1 MTGDNFS
8 SLFDLLPI
16 GAYRSSP
23 QGKQLRAN
31 EALVR
36 LNGYTSEA
44 EMLAAV
50 NDLDSEWYVLPS
62 RRDEFR
68 QAMDSQGFVSN
79 FVSEVYRH
87 KNRERIWIREHAHVV
102 VDADAGTRYY
112 EGTVEDITAQRRAQ
126 IELGASER
134 RFRALTEKAQVIT
147 LLCDRN
153 LCIRYASA
161 ATRTILG
168 REPESMLGM
177 RASDFVHPSDAASSE
192 AEFAQVIANTNSG
205 TETVFRLLHSNGS
218 WRYLATLANNRLDDE
233 AVRGIVLNLRDVTD
247 SHLAQE
253 RLRAMAS
260 IDSLTGLQNRAAF
273 ETALRKAI
281 ANGERIAVHFVD
293 LDRFK
298 LINDSL
304 GHAVGDHVL
313 RAIAR
318 RLRSAAPGGSV
329 VARMGGD
336 EFAVLEPVGHRA
348 RNAAGA
354 TARELLRILAEP
366 IDVDG
371 IRFQISASIGV
382 SLFPEHGGDFET
394 LLKNA
399 DLAMFRAKSEQRDAF
414 RIFEPPLAAAAE
426 IRITLMAELRS
437 AIESRQFEVFYQPQV
452 SLENGVLLGVEA
464 LVRWRHPERGLIE
477 PAAFIGDAEELGL
490 IGRIGF
496 QVAEQA
502 LAQLSRWLTTYGR
515 PLVMALNISAYQL
528 RDPDFVREMQ
538 ALLARHP
545 GVAQQLELEITE
557 TALVHAIEGTPDAL
571 RLLSQSGVRVV
582 LDDLGVGYSALS
594 HLKHF
599 QVHGIKLDRGFV
611 AALPHSRVDAA
622 IARSIIALAD
632 SLSLRLVAEGIEHED
647 QREYLLACGCREGQ
661 GYLFGRPMCAAD
673 IEAMIASSATRA
685 ASPPTAAVTVAT
697 AANGPGAATDLRDQL
712 FR

>member
-1 MTGDNFS
+1 MTRDNFS

-16 GAYRSSP
+16 GAYRTSP
-23 QGKQLRAN
+23 EGRQLRAN
-31 EALVR
+31 QALVR
-36 LNGYTSEA
+36 LNGYATEA

-50 NDLDSEWYVLPS
+50 DNLGSEWYVAPD
-62 RRDEFR
+62 RRDVFR
-68 QAMDSQGFVSN
+68 QAMDTDGFVSN

-87 KNRERIWIREHAHVV
+87 KTRERIWIREHAHVV
-102 VDADAGTRYY
+102 VDAEAGTRYY
-112 EGTVEDITAQRRAQ
+112 EGTVEDITARRQAQ
-126 IELGASER
+126 LALGASER

-147 LLCDRN
+147 LLCDHDMR
-153 LCIRYASA
+153 IRYASA
-161 ATRTILG
+161 ATQSILG
-168 REPESMLGM
+168 REPDSMLGTQ
-177 RASDFVHPSDAASSE
+177 AFDFVHPADAAVNQD
-192 AEFAQVIANTNSG
+192 EFAQVIAHTNTG
-205 TETVFRLLHSNGS
+205 TETILRVLHANGS

-233 AVRGIVLNLRDVTD
+233 AVRGIVFNLRDVTD
-247 SHLAQE
+247 SHLAHE
-253 RLRAMAS
+253 RLRLMADV
-260 IDSLTGLQNRAAF
+260 DSLTGLQNRAAF
-273 ETALRKAI
+273 EAALRKSIAGDQRLAI
-281 ANGERIAVHFVD
+281 HFID

-304 GHAVGDHVL
+304 GHAAGDHVL

-318 RLRSAAPGGSV
+318 RLRDAAPPGAV

-336 EFAVLEPVGHRA
+336 EFAVLERYSGLERA
-348 RNAAGA
+348 GIEL
-354 TARELLRILAEP
+354 TARKLLRVLAES
-366 IDVDG
+366 IEVDG

-382 SLFPEHGGDFET
+382 SVYPEHGRDFEI

-426 IRITLMAELRS
+426 TRITLMSELRS
-437 AIESRQFEVFYQPQV
+437 AIDARQFEVFYQPQV
-452 SLENGVLLGVEA
+452 ALDSGALLGVEA

-477 PAAFIGDAEELGL
+477 PAAFISDAEELGL

-502 LAQLSRWLTTYGR
+502 LAQLSHWLNRYGR
-515 PLVMALNISAYQL
+515 PLVMALNISAFQL
-528 RDPDFVREMQ
+528 RDPDFVREMR

-557 TALVHAIEGTPDAL
+557 TALVHSIEGAPDAL

-582 LDDLGVGYSALS
+582 LDDLGVAYSALS

-611 AALPHSRVDAA
+611 GALPDSLVDSA

-632 SLSLRLVAEGIEHED
+632 SLNLRLVAEGIEHEE
-647 QREYLLACGCREGQ
+647 QREYLLARGCREGQ

-673 IEAMIASSATRA
+673 MEVMIATMA
-685 ASPPTAAVTVAT
+685 AAAADAP
-697 AANGPGAATDLRDQL
+697 AAAA
-712 FR
+712 

>member
-1 MTGDNFS
+1 MTRDNFS

-16 GAYRSSP
+16 GAYRTSP
-23 QGKQLRAN
+23 EGRQLRAN
-31 EALVR
+31 QALVR
-36 LNGYTSEA
+36 LNGYATEA

-50 NDLDSEWYVLPS
+50 DNLGSEWYVAPD
-62 RRDEFR
+62 RRDVFR
-68 QAMDSQGFVSN
+68 QAMDTDGFVSN

-87 KNRERIWIREHAHVV
+87 KTRERIWIREHAHVV
-102 VDADAGTRYY
+102 VDAEAGTRYY
-112 EGTVEDITAQRRAQ
+112 EGTVEDITARRQAQ
-126 IELGASER
+126 LALGASER

-147 LLCDRN
+147 LLCDHDMR
-153 LCIRYASA
+153 IRYASA
-161 ATRTILG
+161 ATQSILG
-168 REPESMLGM
+168 REPDSMLGTQ
-177 RASDFVHPSDAASSE
+177 AFDFVHPADAAVNQD
-192 AEFAQVIANTNSG
+192 EFAQVIAHTNTG
-205 TETVFRLLHSNGS
+205 TETILRVLHANGS

-233 AVRGIVLNLRDVTD
+233 AVRGIVFNLRDVTD
-247 SHLAQE
+247 SHLAHE
-253 RLRAMAS
+253 RLRLMADV
-260 IDSLTGLQNRAAF
+260 DSLTGLQNRAAF
-273 ETALRKAI
+273 EAALRKSIAGDQRLAI
-281 ANGERIAVHFVD
+281 HFID

-304 GHAVGDHVL
+304 GHAAGDHVL

-318 RLRSAAPGGSV
+318 RLRDAARPGAV

-336 EFAVLEPVGHRA
+336 EFAVLERYSGLERA
-348 RNAAGA
+348 GIEL
-354 TARELLRILAEP
+354 TARKLLRVLAES
-366 IDVDG
+366 IEVDG

-382 SLFPEHGGDFET
+382 SVYPEHGRDFEI

-426 IRITLMAELRS
+426 TRITLMSELRS
-437 AIESRQFEVFYQPQV
+437 AIDARQFEVFYQPQV
-452 SLENGVLLGVEA
+452 ALDSGALLGVEA

-477 PAAFIGDAEELGL
+477 PAAFISDAEELGL

-502 LAQLSRWLTTYGR
+502 LAQLSHWLNRYGR
-515 PLVMALNISAYQL
+515 PLVMALNISAFQL
-528 RDPDFVREMQ
+528 RDPDFVREMR

-557 TALVHAIEGTPDAL
+557 TALVHSIEGTPDAL

-582 LDDLGVGYSALS
+582 LDDLGVAYSALS

-611 AALPHSRVDAA
+611 GALPDSLVDSA

-632 SLSLRLVAEGIEHED
+632 SLNLRLVAEGIEHED
-647 QREYLLACGCREGQ
+647 QREYLLARGCREGQ

-673 IEAMIASSATRA
+673 MEVMIATMAAAAADAPASAA
-685 ASPPTAAVTVAT
+685 
-697 AANGPGAATDLRDQL
+697 
-712 FR
+712 

>member
-1 MTGDNFS
+1 MTRDNFS

-16 GAYRSSP
+16 GAYRTSP
-23 QGKQLRAN
+23 EGRQLRAN
-31 EALVR
+31 QALVR
-36 LNGYTSEA
+36 LNGYASED
-44 EMLAAV
+44 EMLAAA
-50 NDLDSEWYVLPS
+50 NDLDSGWYVSPQ

-68 QAMDSQGFVSN
+68 RAMDTQGFVSN

-87 KNRERIWIREHAHVV
+87 KTRERIWIREHAHVV
-102 VDADAGTRYY
+102 IDAEAGTRYY
-112 EGTVEDITAQRRAQ
+112 EGTVEDITAQRQAQ
-126 IELGASER
+126 LALGASER

-147 LLCDRN
+147 LLCDHELR
-153 LCIRYASA
+153 IRYASA

-168 REPESMLGM
+168 RDPDSMLG
-177 RASDFVHPSDAASSE
+177 AQAFDFVHPADSAASQ
-192 AEFAQVIANTNSG
+192 AEFAQVISNTNSG
-205 TETVFRLLHSNGS
+205 TETLLRVLHANGS

-233 AVRGIVLNLRDVTD
+233 AVRGVVFNLRDVTD
-247 SHLAQE
+247 SHLANE
-253 RLRAMAS
+253 RLRTMANV
-260 IDSLTGLQNRAAF
+260 DSLTGLRNRAAF
-273 ETALRKAI
+273 EAALRMVIASDERAAI
-281 ANGERIAVHFVD
+281 HFID

-318 RLRSAAPGGSV
+318 RLRRAAPPGSV

-336 EFAVLEPVGHRA
+336 EFAVLERVGERG
-348 RNAAGA
+348 RGTVEA
-354 TARELLRILAEP
+354 TARELLRVLAEP
-366 IDVDG
+366 IEVDG

-382 SLFPEHGGDFET
+382 SLFPEHGSDFET

-414 RIFEPPLAAAAE
+414 RIFEPPLATAAE
-426 IRITLMAELRS
+426 TRITLMAELRS
-437 AIESRQFEVFYQPQV
+437 AIEARQFEVFYQPQV
-452 SLENGVLLGVEA
+452 ALDSGALLGVEA

-477 PAAFIGDAEELGL
+477 PAAFIRDAEELGL

-502 LAQLSRWLTTYGR
+502 LAQLSYWLAKYGR
-515 PLVMALNISAYQL
+515 PLVMALNVSAYQL
-528 RDPDFVREMQ
+528 RDPDFVREMR

-557 TALVHAIEGTPDAL
+557 TALVHSIEGTPEAL

-582 LDDLGVGYSALS
+582 LDDLGVAYSALS

-611 AALPHSRVDAA
+611 GALPDSLVDSA

-632 SLSLRLVAEGIEHED
+632 SLNLRLVAEGIEHED
-647 QREYLLACGCREGQ
+647 QRKYLLARGCREGQ
-661 GYLFGRPMCAAD
+661 GYLFGRPMCASD
-673 IEAMIASSATRA
+673 MEVMIAAMAAKSAI
-685 ASPPTAAVTVAT
+685 TAAPIAAEEIAT
-697 AANGPGAATDLRDQL
+697 ASLVAP
-712 FR
+712 

>member
-1 MTGDNFS
+1 MTRDNFS

-16 GAYRSSP
+16 GAYRTSP
-23 QGKQLRAN
+23 EGRQLRAN
-31 EALVR
+31 QALVR
-36 LNGYTSEA
+36 LNGYATEA

-50 NDLDSEWYVLPS
+50 DNLGSEWYVAPD
-62 RRDEFR
+62 RRDVFR
-68 QAMDSQGFVSN
+68 QAMDTDGFVSN

-87 KNRERIWIREHAHVV
+87 KTRERIWIREHAHVV
-102 VDADAGTRYY
+102 VDAEAGTRYY
-112 EGTVEDITAQRRAQ
+112 EGTVEDITARRQAQ
-126 IELGASER
+126 LALGASER

-147 LLCDRN
+147 LLCDHDMR
-153 LCIRYASA
+153 IRYASA
-161 ATRTILG
+161 ATQSILG
-168 REPESMLGM
+168 REPDSMLGTQ
-177 RASDFVHPSDAASSE
+177 AFDFVHPADAAVNQD
-192 AEFAQVIANTNSG
+192 EFAQVIAHTNTG
-205 TETVFRLLHSNGS
+205 TETILRVLHANGS

-233 AVRGIVLNLRDVTD
+233 AVRGIVFNLRDVTD
-247 SHLAQE
+247 SHLAHE
-253 RLRAMAS
+253 RLRLMADV
-260 IDSLTGLQNRAAF
+260 DSLTGLQNRAAF
-273 ETALRKAI
+273 EAALRKSIAGDQRLAI
-281 ANGERIAVHFVD
+281 HFID

-304 GHAVGDHVL
+304 GHAAGDHVL

-318 RLRSAAPGGSV
+318 RLRDAAPPGAV

-336 EFAVLEPVGHRA
+336 EFAVLERYSGLERA
-348 RNAAGA
+348 GIEL
-354 TARELLRILAEP
+354 TARKLLRVLAES
-366 IDVDG
+366 IEVDG

-382 SLFPEHGGDFET
+382 SLYPEHGRDFEI

-426 IRITLMAELRS
+426 TRITLMSELRS
-437 AIESRQFEVFYQPQV
+437 AIDARQFEVFYQPQV
-452 SLENGVLLGVEA
+452 ALDSGALLGVEA

-477 PAAFIGDAEELGL
+477 PAAFISDAEELGL

-502 LAQLSRWLTTYGR
+502 LAQLSHWLNRYGR
-515 PLVMALNISAYQL
+515 PLVMALNISAFQL
-528 RDPDFVREMQ
+528 RDPDFVREMR

-557 TALVHAIEGTPDAL
+557 TALVHSIEGTPDAL

-582 LDDLGVGYSALS
+582 LDDLGVAYSALS

-611 AALPHSRVDAA
+611 GALPDSLVDSA

-632 SLSLRLVAEGIEHED
+632 SLNLRLVAEGIEHED
-647 QREYLLACGCREGQ
+647 QREYLLARGCREGQ

-673 IEAMIASSATRA
+673 MEVMIATMA
-685 ASPPTAAVTVAT
+685 AAAADVP
-697 AANGPGAATDLRDQL
+697 AAAA
-712 FR
+712 

>member
-1 MTGDNFS
+1 MTRDNFS

-16 GAYRSSP
+16 GAYRTSP
-23 QGKQLRAN
+23 EGRQLRAN
-31 EALVR
+31 QALVR
-36 LNGYTSEA
+36 LNGYATEA

-50 NDLDSEWYVLPS
+50 DNLGSEWYVAPD
-62 RRDEFR
+62 RRDVFR
-68 QAMDSQGFVSN
+68 QAMDTDGFVSN

-87 KNRERIWIREHAHVV
+87 KTRERIWIREHAHVV
-102 VDADAGTRYY
+102 VDAEAGTRYY
-112 EGTVEDITAQRRAQ
+112 EGTVEDITAQRQAQ
-126 IELGASER
+126 LALGASER

-147 LLCDRN
+147 LLCDHDMR
-153 LCIRYASA
+153 IRYASA
-161 ATRTILG
+161 ATQSILG
-168 REPESMLGM
+168 REPDSMLGTQ
-177 RASDFVHPSDAASSE
+177 AFDFVHPADAAVNQD
-192 AEFAQVIANTNSG
+192 EFAQVIAHTNTG
-205 TETVFRLLHSNGS
+205 TETILRVLHANGS

-233 AVRGIVLNLRDVTD
+233 AVRGIVFNLRDVTD
-247 SHLAQE
+247 SHLAHE
-253 RLRAMAS
+253 RLRLMADV
-260 IDSLTGLQNRAAF
+260 DSLTGLQNRAAF
-273 ETALRKAI
+273 EAALRKSIAGDQRLAI
-281 ANGERIAVHFVD
+281 HFID

-304 GHAVGDHVL
+304 GHAAGDHVL

-318 RLRSAAPGGSV
+318 RLRDAAPPGAV

-336 EFAVLEPVGHRA
+336 EFAVLERYSGLERA
-348 RNAAGA
+348 GIEL
-354 TARELLRILAEP
+354 TARKLLRVLAES
-366 IDVDG
+366 IEVDG

-382 SLFPEHGGDFET
+382 SVCPEHGRDFEI

-426 IRITLMAELRS
+426 TRITLMSELRS
-437 AIESRQFEVFYQPQV
+437 AIDARQFEVFYQPQV
-452 SLENGVLLGVEA
+452 ALDSGALLGVEA

-477 PAAFIGDAEELGL
+477 PAAFISDAEELGL

-502 LAQLSRWLTTYGR
+502 LAQLSHWLNRYGR
-515 PLVMALNISAYQL
+515 PLVMALNISAFQL
-528 RDPDFVREMQ
+528 RDPDFVREMR

-557 TALVHAIEGTPDAL
+557 TALVHSIEGAPDAL

-582 LDDLGVGYSALS
+582 LDDLGVAYSALS

-611 AALPHSRVDAA
+611 GALPDSLVDSA

-632 SLSLRLVAEGIEHED
+632 SLNLRLVAEGIEHEE
-647 QREYLLACGCREGQ
+647 QREYLLARGCREGQ

-673 IEAMIASSATRA
+673 MEVMIATMA
-685 ASPPTAAVTVAT
+685 AAAADVP
-697 AANGPGAATDLRDQL
+697 AAAA
-712 FR
+712 

>member
-1 MTGDNFS
+1 MTRDNFS

-16 GAYRSSP
+16 GAYRTSP
-23 QGKQLRAN
+23 EGRQLRAN
-31 EALVR
+31 QALVR
-36 LNGYTSEA
+36 LNGYATEA

-50 NDLDSEWYVLPS
+50 DNLGSEWYVAPD
-62 RRDEFR
+62 RRDVFR
-68 QAMDSQGFVSN
+68 QAMDTDGFVSN

-87 KNRERIWIREHAHVV
+87 KTRERIWIREHAHVV
-102 VDADAGTRYY
+102 VDAEAGTRYY
-112 EGTVEDITAQRRAQ
+112 EGTVEDITAQRQAQ
-126 IELGASER
+126 LALGASER

-147 LLCDRN
+147 LLCDHDMR
-153 LCIRYASA
+153 IRYASA
-161 ATRTILG
+161 ATQSILG
-168 REPESMLGM
+168 REPDSMLGTQ
-177 RASDFVHPSDAASSE
+177 AFDFVHPADAAVNQD
-192 AEFAQVIANTNSG
+192 EFAQVIAHTNTG
-205 TETVFRLLHSNGS
+205 TETILRVLHANGS

-233 AVRGIVLNLRDVTD
+233 AVRGIVFNLRDVTD
-247 SHLAQE
+247 SHLAHE
-253 RLRAMAS
+253 RLRLMADV
-260 IDSLTGLQNRAAF
+260 DSLTGLQNRAAF
-273 ETALRKAI
+273 EAALRKSIAGDQRLAI
-281 ANGERIAVHFVD
+281 HFID

-304 GHAVGDHVL
+304 GHAAGDHVL

-318 RLRSAAPGGSV
+318 RLRDAAPPGAV

-336 EFAVLEPVGHRA
+336 EFVVLERYGGLERA
-348 RNAAGA
+348 GIEL
-354 TARELLRILAEP
+354 TARKLLRVLAES
-366 IDVDG
+366 IEVDG

-382 SLFPEHGGDFET
+382 SVYPEHGRDFEI

-426 IRITLMAELRS
+426 TRITLMSELRS
-437 AIESRQFEVFYQPQV
+437 AIDARQFEVFYQPQV
-452 SLENGVLLGVEA
+452 ALDSGALLGVEA

-477 PAAFIGDAEELGL
+477 PAAFISDAEELGL

-502 LAQLSRWLTTYGR
+502 LAQLSHWLNRYGR
-515 PLVMALNISAYQL
+515 PLVMALNISAFQL
-528 RDPDFVREMQ
+528 RDPDFVREMR

-557 TALVHAIEGTPDAL
+557 TALVHSIEGTPDAL
-571 RLLSQSGVRVV
+571 RLLSRSGVRVV
-582 LDDLGVGYSALS
+582 LDDLGVAYSALS

-611 AALPHSRVDAA
+611 GALPDSLVDSA

-632 SLSLRLVAEGIEHED
+632 SLNLRLVAEGIEHED
-647 QREYLLACGCREGQ
+647 QREYLLARGCREGQ

-673 IEAMIASSATRA
+673 MEVMIATMA
-685 ASPPTAAVTVAT
+685 AAAADVP
-697 AANGPGAATDLRDQL
+697 AAAA
-712 FR
+712 

>member
-1 MTGDNFS
+1 MTRDNFS

-16 GAYRSSP
+16 GAYRTSP
-23 QGKQLRAN
+23 EGRQLRAN
-31 EALVR
+31 QALVR
-36 LNGYTSEA
+36 LNGYATEA

-50 NDLDSEWYVLPS
+50 DNLGSEWYVAPD
-62 RRDEFR
+62 RRDVFR
-68 QAMDSQGFVSN
+68 QAMDTDGFVSN

-87 KNRERIWIREHAHVV
+87 KTRERIWIREHAHVV
-102 VDADAGTRYY
+102 VDAEAGTRYY
-112 EGTVEDITAQRRAQ
+112 EGTVEDITAQRQAQ
-126 IELGASER
+126 LALGASER

-147 LLCDRN
+147 LLCDHDMR
-153 LCIRYASA
+153 IRYASA
-161 ATRTILG
+161 ATQSILG
-168 REPESMLGM
+168 REPDSMLGTQ
-177 RASDFVHPSDAASSE
+177 AFDFVHPADAAVNQD
-192 AEFAQVIANTNSG
+192 EFAQVIAHTNTG
-205 TETVFRLLHSNGS
+205 TETILRVLHANGS

-233 AVRGIVLNLRDVTD
+233 AVRGIVFNLRDVTD
-247 SHLAQE
+247 SHLAHE
-253 RLRAMAS
+253 RLRLMADV
-260 IDSLTGLQNRAAF
+260 DSLTGLQNRAAF
-273 ETALRKAI
+273 EAALRKSIAGDQRLAI
-281 ANGERIAVHFVD
+281 HFID

-304 GHAVGDHVL
+304 GHAAGDHVL

-318 RLRSAAPGGSV
+318 RLRDAAPPGAV

-336 EFAVLEPVGHRA
+336 EFAVLERYSGLERA
-348 RNAAGA
+348 GIEL
-354 TARELLRILAEP
+354 TARKLLRVLAES
-366 IDVDG
+366 IEVDG

-382 SLFPEHGGDFET
+382 SLYPEHGRDFEI

-426 IRITLMAELRS
+426 TRITLMSELRS
-437 AIESRQFEVFYQPQV
+437 AIDARQFEVFYQPQV
-452 SLENGVLLGVEA
+452 ALDSGALLGVEA

-477 PAAFIGDAEELGL
+477 PAAFISDAEELGL

-502 LAQLSRWLTTYGR
+502 LAQLSHWLNRYGR
-515 PLVMALNISAYQL
+515 PLVMALNISAFQL
-528 RDPDFVREMQ
+528 RDPDFVREMR

-557 TALVHAIEGTPDAL
+557 TALVHSIEGTPDAL
-571 RLLSQSGVRVV
+571 RLLSRSGVRVV
-582 LDDLGVGYSALS
+582 LDDLGVAYSALS

-611 AALPHSRVDAA
+611 GALPDSLVDSA

-632 SLSLRLVAEGIEHED
+632 SLNLRLVAEGIEHED
-647 QREYLLACGCREGQ
+647 QREYLLARGCREGQ

-673 IEAMIASSATRA
+673 MEVMIATMA
-685 ASPPTAAVTVAT
+685 AAAADVP
-697 AANGPGAATDLRDQL
+697 AAAA
-712 FR
+712 

>member
-1 MTGDNFS
+1 MTRDNFS

-16 GAYRSSP
+16 GAYRTSP
-23 QGKQLRAN
+23 EGRQLRAN
-31 EALVR
+31 QALVR
-36 LNGYTSEA
+36 LNGYATEA

-50 NDLDSEWYVLPS
+50 DNLGSEWYVAPD
-62 RRDEFR
+62 RRDVFR
-68 QAMDSQGFVSN
+68 QAMDTDGFVSN

-87 KNRERIWIREHAHVV
+87 KTRERIWIREHAHVV
-102 VDADAGTRYY
+102 VDAEAGTRYY
-112 EGTVEDITAQRRAQ
+112 EGTVEDITARRQAQ
-126 IELGASER
+126 LALGASER

-147 LLCDRN
+147 LLCDHDMR
-153 LCIRYASA
+153 IRYASA
-161 ATRTILG
+161 ATQSILG
-168 REPESMLGM
+168 REPDSMLGTQ
-177 RASDFVHPSDAASSE
+177 AFDFVHPADAAVNQD
-192 AEFAQVIANTNSG
+192 EFAQVIAHTNTG
-205 TETVFRLLHSNGS
+205 TETILRVLHANGS

-233 AVRGIVLNLRDVTD
+233 AVRGIVFNLRDVTD
-247 SHLAQE
+247 SHLAHE
-253 RLRAMAS
+253 RLRLMADV
-260 IDSLTGLQNRAAF
+260 DSLTGLQNRAAF
-273 ETALRKAI
+273 EAALRKSIAGDQRLAI
-281 ANGERIAVHFVD
+281 HFID

-304 GHAVGDHVL
+304 GHAAGDHVL

-318 RLRSAAPGGSV
+318 RLRDAAPPGAV

-336 EFAVLEPVGHRA
+336 EFAVLERYSGLERA
-348 RNAAGA
+348 GIEL
-354 TARELLRILAEP
+354 TARKLLRVLAES
-366 IDVDG
+366 IEVDG

-382 SLFPEHGGDFET
+382 SLYPEHGRDFEI

-426 IRITLMAELRS
+426 TRITLMSELRS
-437 AIESRQFEVFYQPQV
+437 AIDARQFEVFYQPQV
-452 SLENGVLLGVEA
+452 ALDSGALLGVEA

-477 PAAFIGDAEELGL
+477 PAAFISDAEELGL

-502 LAQLSRWLTTYGR
+502 LAQLSHWLNRYGR
-515 PLVMALNISAYQL
+515 PLVMALNISAFQL
-528 RDPDFVREMQ
+528 RDPDFVREMR

-557 TALVHAIEGTPDAL
+557 TALVHSIEGAPDAL

-582 LDDLGVGYSALS
+582 LDDLGVAYSALS

-611 AALPHSRVDAA
+611 GALPDSLVDSA

-632 SLSLRLVAEGIEHED
+632 SLNLRLVAEGIEHEE
-647 QREYLLACGCREGQ
+647 QREYLLARGCREGQ

-673 IEAMIASSATRA
+673 MEVMIATMA
-685 ASPPTAAVTVAT
+685 AAAADAP
-697 AANGPGAATDLRDQL
+697 AAAA
-712 FR
+712 

>member
-1 MTGDNFS
+1 MTRDNFS

-16 GAYRSSP
+16 GAYRTSP
-23 QGKQLRAN
+23 EGKQLRAN
-31 EALVR
+31 QALVR
-36 LNGYTSEA
+36 LNGYTTEA
-44 EMLAAV
+44 EMLSAV
-50 NDLDSEWYVLPS
+50 SDLDSEWYVSPQ
-62 RRDEFR
+62 RREEFR
-68 QAMDSQGFVSN
+68 RTMDTQGFVSN

-87 KNRERIWIREHAHVV
+87 KTRERIWIREHAHVV
-102 VDADAGTRYY
+102 VDAEAGTRYY
-112 EGTVEDITAQRRAQ
+112 EGTVEDITAQRQAQ
-126 IELGASER
+126 LALGASER

-147 LLCDRN
+147 LLCDQDLR
-153 LCIRYASA
+153 IRYASA

-168 REPESMLGM
+168 REPDSMLD
-177 RASDFVHPSDAASSE
+177 AHAFDFVHPADSAASQ
-192 AEFAQVIANTNSG
+192 AEFVHVISNTNSG
-205 TETVFRLLHSNGS
+205 TETVLRVLHANGS

-233 AVRGIVLNLRDVTD
+233 AVRGVVFNLRDVTD

-253 RLRAMAS
+253 RLRTMANV
-260 IDSLTGLQNRAAF
+260 DSLTGLRNRAAF
-273 ETALRKAI
+273 EAALRNVIASEDERVAI
-281 ANGERIAVHFVD
+281 HFID

-318 RLRSAAPGGSV
+318 RLRNAAPGGAV

-336 EFAVLEPVGHRA
+336 EFAVLERIGERSRDA
-348 RNAAGA
+348 LEA
-354 TARELLRILAEP
+354 TARELLRVLAEP
-366 IDVDG
+366 IEVDG

-382 SLFPEHGGDFET
+382 SLFPEHGGNFET

-426 IRITLMAELRS
+426 TRITLMAELRS
-437 AIESRQFEVFYQPQV
+437 AIEARQFEVFYQPQV
-452 SLENGVLLGVEA
+452 ALESGALLGVEA

-477 PAAFIGDAEELGL
+477 PAAFISDAEELGL

-502 LAQLSRWLTTYGR
+502 LAQLSHWLAKYGR

-528 RDPDFVREMQ
+528 RDPDFVREMR

-557 TALVHAIEGTPDAL
+557 TALVHSIEGTPEAL

-582 LDDLGVGYSALS
+582 LDDLGVAYSALS

-611 AALPHSRVDAA
+611 GALPDSRVDSA

-632 SLSLRLVAEGIEHED
+632 SLNLRLVAEGIEHED
-647 QREYLLACGCREGQ
+647 QREYLLARGCREGQ

-673 IEAMIASSATRA
+673 MEVMIAAMA
-685 ASPPTAAVTVAT
+685 AKSAVTSAPATVDGVTTTTAVA
-697 AANGPGAATDLRDQL
+697 P
-712 FR
+712 

>member
-1 MTGDNFS
+1 MTRDNFS

-16 GAYRSSP
+16 GAYRTSP
-23 QGKQLRAN
+23 EGRQLRAN
-31 EALVR
+31 QALVR
-36 LNGYTSEA
+36 LNGYATEA

-50 NDLDSEWYVLPS
+50 DNLGSEWYVAPD
-62 RRDEFR
+62 RRDVFR
-68 QAMDSQGFVSN
+68 QAMDTDGFVSN

-87 KNRERIWIREHAHVV
+87 KTRERIWIREHAHVV
-102 VDADAGTRYY
+102 VDAEAGTRYY
-112 EGTVEDITAQRRAQ
+112 EGTVEDITAQRQAQ
-126 IELGASER
+126 LALGASER

-147 LLCDRN
+147 LLCDHDLR
-153 LCIRYASA
+153 IRYASA
-161 ATRTILG
+161 ATQSILG
-168 REPESMLGM
+168 REPDSMLGTQ
-177 RASDFVHPSDAASSE
+177 AFDFVHPADATVNQD
-192 AEFAQVIANTNSG
+192 EFAQVIAHTNTG
-205 TETVFRLLHSNGS
+205 TETILRVLHANGS

-233 AVRGIVLNLRDVTD
+233 AVRGIVFNLRDVTD
-247 SHLAQE
+247 SHLAHE
-253 RLRAMAS
+253 RLRLMADV
-260 IDSLTGLQNRAAF
+260 DSLTGLQNRAAF
-273 ETALRKAI
+273 EAALRKSITGDQRLAI
-281 ANGERIAVHFVD
+281 HFID

-318 RLRSAAPGGSV
+318 RLREAAPPGAV

-336 EFAVLEPVGHRA
+336 EFAVLERYGGLERA
-348 RNAAGA
+348 GIEL
-354 TARELLRILAEP
+354 TARKLLRVLAEA
-366 IDVDG
+366 IEVDG

-382 SLFPEHGGDFET
+382 SVYPEHGRDFEI

-426 IRITLMAELRS
+426 TRITLMSELRS
-437 AIESRQFEVFYQPQV
+437 AIDARQFEVFYQPQV
-452 SLENGVLLGVEA
+452 ALDSGALLGVEA

-477 PAAFIGDAEELGL
+477 PAAFISDAEELGL

-502 LAQLSRWLTTYGR
+502 LAQLSHWLNRYGR
-515 PLVMALNISAYQL
+515 PLVMALNISAFQL
-528 RDPDFVREMQ
+528 RDPDFVREMR

-557 TALVHAIEGTPDAL
+557 TALVHSIEGTPDAL

-582 LDDLGVGYSALS
+582 LDDLGVAYSALS

-611 AALPHSRVDAA
+611 GALPDSLVDSA

-632 SLSLRLVAEGIEHED
+632 SLNLRLVAEGIEHED
-647 QREYLLACGCREGQ
+647 QREYLLARGCREGQ

-673 IEAMIASSATRA
+673 MEVMIATMA
-685 ASPPTAAVTVAT
+685 AAAADAP
-697 AANGPGAATDLRDQL
+697 AAAA
-712 FR
+712 